1 MRLKRPGRWRRILR
15 NTPEITR
22 APSLF
27 APNAS
32 ASGLFL
38 RGCSTAVPSFPTP
51 VPTEVVEEFDEPLG
65 LRTSGGGQESP
76 PPWGIR
82 SSLPWPRKVSPPR
95 RFHAWSRLIFR
106 NPTASRTTPTKRRNK
121 RGSVRPLAKE
131 SPPPPSEVP
140 DPAAHGRGPTLA
152 GGVDPGA
159 VPRSTRFFAPGTLS
173 SPRPLPPLSP
183 RTVRLHFESPSPGRW
198 LALALRCLHRGSG
211 SPLFAGLP
219 PEPMRLPR
227 RPHRETPAMGGA
239 DRVNPRE
246 VGEAENS
253 CCL

>member
-1 MRLKRPGRWRRILR
+1 MGDPVLPALAAESFSAPTVPCLVPPDLSQPDRKPHHANQAEEQARIR
-15 NTPEITR
+15 ET
-22 APSLF
+22 
-27 APNAS
+27 
-32 ASGLFL
+32 
-38 RGCSTAVPSFPTP
+38 
-51 VPTEVVEEFDEPLG
+51 LG
-65 LRTSGGGQESP
+65 KG
-76 PPWGIR
+76 
-82 SSLPWPRKVSPPR
+82 V
-95 RFHAWSRLIFR
+95 
-106 NPTASRTTPTKRRNK
+106 
-121 RGSVRPLAKE
+121 
-131 SPPPPSEVP
+131 PPPPSEVP
-140 DPAAHGRGPTLA
+140 DPAVHGRGPTLA